1 MNGHVRFTLFGIL
14 ITLIVSGSCNVTD
27 PKKMI
32 EIAAE
37 HESPHSELT
46 RLYTAS
52 VLPDV
57 DESMAWVMAQDFAQ
71 RALQNNRA
79 GLQAD
84 TADFPWAHEVEI
96 EQESGAIENATGKPF
111 RTYFIRG
118 YFHVKNIFGARV
130 RLKLIIRMRTNDHER
145 WQTFQ
150 LLISDPS
157 RPLLSSYIVEHE
169 LDRWDGFE
177 ILRGPDSLYTQLD
190 AYLKEHG
197 KQN

>member
-46 RLYTAS
+46 RLYAAS

-71 RALQNNRA
+71 RLSKITEPDFKRIPQISRGHTKWKSNRS
-79 GLQAD
+79 Q
-84 TADFPWAHEVEI
+84 
-96 EQESGAIENATGKPF
+96 EQ
-111 RTYFIRG
+111 
-118 YFHVKNIFGARV
+118 
-130 RLKLIIRMRTNDHER
+130 LRMRRANPFGRTLSVAISTSKTSSER
-145 WQTFQ
+145 EFV
-150 LLISDPS
+150 S
-157 RPLLSSYIVEHE
+157 
-169 LDRWDGFE
+169 
-177 ILRGPDSLYTQLD
+177 
-190 AYLKEHG
+190 
-197 KQN
+197 N